1 MQVKFEAANEVT
13 RVAYL
18 ADPGEPKLLFEFIEM
33 NAAMRAGFA
42 ARLEAARTW
51 QAKNPCRSSIWAV
64 EQQGTLMSTWS
75 NVSYNYRGAQ
85 VLVTGGTSG
94 IGAGIAAAYRDAGAE
109 VTITGTRKAASEYTE
124 DLKGFRYLQL
134 SLTDNAQITAVAA
147 ALPELDIL
155 VNNAGANFMLQNEYD
170 PDIFEK
176 GVRVNLTSAYRLSH
190 ALQPKLARSALP
202 GGASVIGIA
211 SLTSYF
217 GVEVVPAYGA
227 AKAGIVQ
234 LMKTLSMA
242 WAKDK
247 IRVNAVAAGITESR
261 MTAQM
266 LSMPEMMAPVLARTP
281 LGRPGKPID
290 VAGAVLFLDQRERQL
305 HHRAALLVD
314 GGYSIVG

>member
-1 MQVKFEAANEVT
+1 
-13 RVAYL
+13 
-18 ADPGEPKLLFEFIEM
+18 
-33 NAAMRAGFA
+33 
-42 ARLEAARTW
+42 
-51 QAKNPCRSSIWAV
+51 
-64 EQQGTLMSTWS
+64 MSTWQ

-109 VTITGTRKAASEYTE
+109 VIITGTRQGPADYEE
-124 DLKGFRYLQL
+124 DLKGYRYLQL
-134 SLTDNAQITAVAA
+134 KLTDDAQIAAVAQ
-147 ALPELDIL
+147 ALPKLDIL
-155 VNNAGANFMLQNEYD
+155 VNNAGANFMLENEYD

-176 GVRVNLTSAYRLSH
+176 GVRVNLTSAYRMSH
-190 ALQPKLARSALP
+190 ALRDKLARSALP

-247 IRVNAVAAGITESR
+247 IRANAVAAGITESR

-290 VAGAVLFLDQRERQL
+290 VAGAVLFLTS
-305 HHRAALLVD
+305 AAAGYITGQTLLVD

>member
-1 MQVKFEAANEVT
+1 
-13 RVAYL
+13 
-18 ADPGEPKLLFEFIEM
+18 
-33 NAAMRAGFA
+33 
-42 ARLEAARTW
+42 
-51 QAKNPCRSSIWAV
+51 
-64 EQQGTLMSTWS
+64 MSTWQ

-109 VTITGTRKAASEYTE
+109 VTITGTRTGPGEYTE
-124 DLKGFRYLQL
+124 DLQDFRYLQL
-134 SLTDNAQITAVAA
+134 SLTDDAQIASVAQ
-147 ALPELDIL
+147 ALPQLDIL

-170 PDIFEK
+170 PEIFEK
-176 GVRVNLTSAYRLSH
+176 GVRVNLTSAYRMAH
-190 ALQPKLARSALP
+190 ALKDKLARSALP

-242 WAKDK
+242 WAKDR

-266 LSMPEMMAPVLARTP
+266 LSMPQMMAPVLARTP

-290 VAGAVLFLDQRERQL
+290 VAGAVLFLTSS
-305 HHRAALLVD
+305 AASYITGQTLLVD

>member
-1 MQVKFEAANEVT
+1 M
-13 RVAYL
+13 
-18 ADPGEPKLLFEFIEM
+18 G
-33 NAAMRAGFA
+33 
-42 ARLEAARTW
+42 TW
-51 QAKNPCRSSIWAV
+51 A
-64 EQQGTLMSTWS
+64 

-94 IGAGIAAAYRDAGAE
+94 IGAGIAAAYRDAGAD
-109 VTITGTRKAASEYTE
+109 VTITGTRTAAGEYAE
-124 DLKGFRYLQL
+124 DLAGFRYLQL
-134 SLTDNAQITAVAA
+134 SLTDNAQIAAVAA
-147 ALPELDIL
+147 AVPKLDIL

-170 PDIFEK
+170 PEIFEK

-190 ALQPKLARSALP
+190 ALKAKLAQSALP

-242 WAKDK
+242 WAKEK

-266 LSMPEMMAPVLARTP
+266 LSMPQMMAPVLARTP

-290 VAGAVLFLDQRERQL
+290 VAGAVLFLTS
-305 HHRAALLVD
+305 AAASYITGQTLLVD